1 MIVFQRERV
10 RDVWDDIYPLA
21 KKHADMS
28 QSYRRHEPFRPSKER
43 YASYDDANL
52 FHLLTGRDE
61 GKLAGYFSL
70 YLVPSMHSQLLM
82 VTEDTFFLDM
92 PYRGGRTALRFM
104 QAMERYVIETARAM
118 QPDQADI
125 EILFSCEQ
133 DNATGIH
140 KLLNLLDYNAGI
152 VQYTKR
158 LPLHPG
164 ADSAASSKRRLCER
178 LPAMNSH

>member
-10 RDVWDDIYPLA
+10 RDVWDEIYPLA
-21 KKHADMS
+21 KKHSEGS

-43 YASYDDANL
+43 YMHYDAVDF

-61 GKLAGYFSL
+61 GTLAGYFGI
-70 YLVPSMHSQLLM
+70 YVTNSMHSQLLM
-82 VTEDTFFLDM
+82 VTEDTFFLDI

-104 QAMERYVIETARAM
+104 QALERYIVEMARAVA
-118 QPDQADI
+118 PDQTDI

-140 KLLNLLDYNAGI
+140 KLLNMLDYNAGI

-178 LPAMNSH
+178 LPAMSSH